1 MAKSRDS
8 RKETKKA
15 PAKKATKGAA
25 SAPAKET
32 KKIPTW
38 KSET

>member
-1 MAKSRDS
+1 MAKSMDS

-15 PAKKATKGAA
+15 PSKKATKGAA
-25 SAPAKET
+25 SASVKET
-32 KKIPTW
+32 KKIPKW